1 MRNFL
6 LLSLSLLLA
15 GTAFG
20 QVKGVSYTIAP
31 SVSYNWFGNDSGLED
46 AFMFGGRLGFGFGE
60 YVELRATYMQTIDL
74 NTDFSALGI
83 GLDSTLSNQG
93 VDLRR
98 YGAELK
104 LNIGRGTLLPYL
116 ILGGGIQDQQREG
129 LARAENI
136 FGTLGLGLTLSA
148 ADRYAFGVEG
158 KYIAF
163 SGNVVRNL
171 LDSIDR
177 AGNPDLNVGNDNI
190 GTFAVAANLSFYL
203 GGRRPGQLSD
213 IDEEYL
219 RNFQGGL
226 SGLSIPVELGF
237 AQMDWDN
244 SLPYRNAYFAG
255 GTAGFA
261 FGPLISLRGFYYRG
275 MTEEKINFDFDDIS
289 LYGADFR
296 FNLSQASSG
305 IVPYLSVGG
314 GRIDINNGYNAGVT
328 EGANFASSQNFA
340 SGGGGVYL
348 KFGERFKLN
357 GGIKAL
363 LTTSSDLVDLNSRDQ
378 ITTSYMY
385 NAGLGFT
392 LGGNNRNNPDVVRQS
407 TMEDR
412 LDAQEREYERRA
424 DSTRTANQMEIAQ
437 LRQRYQDSV
446 ASLDQ
451 ELIDALD
458 AGDSQTA
465 DEIRQ
470 ERANAAAVVAELD
483 NRQDELRVRSQ
494 ESAAQR
500 DARERARIDAA
511 LGRSVQP
518 IPSSG
523 NNYAVSPY
531 SNSSNGSVIVL
542 QSQQIDRL
550 IDAFSNRNAAGQSG
564 QQAPQQGQ
572 GQMQQPPQPM
582 VMQNDQ
588 LDQINRRIERMEDMM
603 FQLNNGGQQQQ
614 RRYADT
620 YNAPRSDEER
630 IQQLEQRLD
639 RLRSQGS
646 NSPSSANMSSE
657 EQRIADLERQ
667 IESLQNGR
675 SSTGTSSRSDND
687 STRSTDSRT
696 PMTDRR
702 IQDLERQLEDARR
715 SGATN
720 GSSSSSSDN
729 DRLDELERRMSDRIE
744 NLRENRN
751 PTETEEMRTE
761 MIRDLTDY
769 QSEMM
774 QEIRSL
780 QRDLDRANTEL
791 ARREAEQKG
800 VDERMDLERDRLRQ
814 ERRLARQDAAT
825 KTVVDTAGNRVVVP
839 GTRTLDEI
847 TVNTGGVYLADNNA
861 EGFFS
866 NFTYTGMS
874 GTAGFNFGDA
884 TGLGLGLR
892 WHYKLGPDQR
902 AEFMPEAYFG
912 IGSPTTFG
920 IFGNII
926 YPLITDE
933 ARANGFIPYAG
944 LGIGAMQIKDKENN
958 DELNFRPAINLVIGS
973 YLPVGNGRFFAD
985 FSTRN
990 FFSVN
995 QLTGGYRF
1003 NF

>member
-1 MRNFL
+1 MRNNL
-6 LLSLSLLLA
+6 LLSLALLLCGA
-15 GTAFG
+15 TAFG

-31 SVSYNWFGNDSGLED
+31 SVSYNWFGNESGLED
-46 AFMFGGRLGFGFGE
+46 AFMFGGRVGFGFGE

-83 GLDSTLSNQG
+83 GVDSTFGGQG
-93 VDLRR
+93 VDLNR

-104 LNIGRGTLLPYL
+104 LNVGRGTLLPYL
-116 ILGGGIQDQQREG
+116 ILGGGIQGQQREG
-129 LARAENI
+129 LDKAENI
-136 FGTLGLGLTLSA
+136 FGTVGLGLTLSA

-177 AGNPDLNVGNDNI
+177 AGNPDLSVGNDNI

-213 IDEEYL
+213 IDQEYL
-219 RNFQGGL
+219 RTFQGGL
-226 SGLSIPVELGF
+226 SGLSIPVELGL
-237 AQMDWDN
+237 AQVDWDN
-244 SLPYRNAYFAG
+244 SLPYRDAYFAG
-255 GTAGFA
+255 GTAGFS

-275 MTEEKINFDFDDIS
+275 MTDEDINFDFDDIS

-296 FNLSQASSG
+296 FNLTQASSG

-314 GRIDINNGYNAGVT
+314 GRIDINSGYNNGVVEAG
-328 EGANFASSQNFA
+328 GFASSQNFA
-340 SGGGGVYL
+340 SGGGGIYL
-348 KFGERFKLN
+348 KFGERVKLN

-363 LTTSSDLVDLNSRDQ
+363 LTTSSDLEDLNSRDQ

-385 NAGLGFT
+385 SAGLGFT
-392 LGGNNRNNPDVVRQS
+392 LGGKTSTPDVVRRS
-407 TMEDR
+407 TLEDQ
-412 LDAQEREYERRA
+412 LDAQQEDFERRS
-424 DSTRTANQMEIAQ
+424 DSIRQTNQREIAD
-437 LRQRYQDSV
+437 LRERYQDSI

-458 AGDSQTA
+458 AGDLETA
-465 DEIRQ
+465 DIIRG
-470 ERANAAAVVAELD
+470 ERDEAAAIVEELD
-483 NRQDELRVRSQ
+483 NRNQALKQ
-494 ESAAQR
+494 EVKQR
-500 DARERARIDAA
+500 DRAEIDAA
-511 LGRSVQP
+511 LGRPVQP
-518 IPSSG
+518 VVVAPGARPAST
-523 NNYAVSPY
+523 PT
-531 SNSSNGSVIVL
+531 GSVVYL
-542 QSQQIDRL
+542 ESQQIDRL
-550 IDAFSNRNAAGQSG
+550 IDAVGNRNAGGQTN
-564 QQAPQQGQ
+564 QQPAQSGQ
-572 GQMQQPPQPM
+572 GQMQQQPT
-582 VMQNDQ
+582 VQNDQ
-588 LDQINRRIERMEDMM
+588 LDQINRRIERLEDMM
-603 FQLNNGGQQQQ
+603 FQMNMGGQS
-614 RRYADT
+614 RRYSNNDF
-620 YNAPRSDEER
+620 APRSEEER

-639 RLRSQGS
+639 RLRGQGGNS
-646 NSPSSANMSSE
+646 NTTSE
-657 EQRIADLERQ
+657 ERRIADLERQ
-667 IESLQNGR
+667 IESLQGGGR
-675 SSTGTSSRSDND
+675 STTGSSSLRLNTD
-687 STRSTDSRT
+687 STRADSRT
-696 PMTDRR
+696 PITDRR
-702 IQDLERQLEDARR
+702 IQDLERQLEQARR
-715 SGATN
+715 DGGDTGRA
-720 GSSSSSSDN
+720 GSSSQDN
-729 DRLDELERRMSDRIE
+729 ERLEELERRLTDRIN
-744 NLRENRN
+744 NLRENDD
-751 PTETEEMRTE
+751 PTQTEELRTE

-774 QEIRSL
+774 EEIRDL
-780 QRDLDRANTEL
+780 QRDLDQANREL
-791 ARREAEQKG
+791 AQRDAQQDAI
-800 VDERMDLERDRLRQ
+800 DERMDLERDRLRQ
-814 ERRLARQDAAT
+814 ERRLARQEAAT
-825 KTVVDTAGNRVVVP
+825 KTTVDTAGNRVIVP
-839 GTRTLDEI
+839 GTRTLEELTI
-847 TVNTGGVYLADNNA
+847 NTGGVYLADDNA
-861 EGFFS
+861 ETQGFFS

-926 YPLITDE
+926 YPIITDE
-933 ARANGFIPYAG
+933 ARANGFIPYVG
-944 LGIGAMQIKDKENN
+944 LGVGAMQIKDKDDS